1 MTTATYDIRATLM
14 LQSRAAYGDIRKT
27 SAEVRQLGEDLKTS
41 RSAFRDMV
49 GQAIAFGGAYL
60 GIRAAANAFV
70 GLTKSAVAFTSEME
84 ASKIGLQSVLAA
96 VENSDW
102 ETAGKR
108 ASKAFE
114 QIRIMAVQSP
124 ATAAEMFDIF
134 NGIVGPVE
142 AAGFSMQKVLDLTK
156 DTTLAAAALNED
168 FPQASRDINMM
179 ARGMAGAHVKLFSML
194 KATGAIK
201 EDAEDFNKL
210 APEKRIEL
218 IAAGLNKFAKGGA
231 AFGSSWK
238 GVTSTLQD
246 IFDNL
251 KASAFAP
258 ILKVMGSNLERFNNL
273 ILAHRVEIEAFL
285 TNVGRDVANKVGNV
299 FMKAELGFKYVAEH
313 WDTIVDRFNKVVGKV
328 KEIAPIIARAAL
340 AWEVANIGRNVVGTA
355 VSAAG
360 GAMNAIG
367 TVGQFLGGSGRAVG
381 AAIGAGG
388 NAAQLGGL
396 FGQMGAGAGA
406 AGGAGQLAGL
416 FGQMGGATGAAGGG
430 AAAAGGEGLAA
441 LSSSLAALAPVLGVI
456 AAVLAVLLAVGMAF
470 ADQWKNMSTIFVAT
484 GGQTLDLLLK
494 FGDTLWN
501 FLAPILKG
509 IGSVLL
515 IPLTVLWT
523 AFTVLART
531 LLIALTWLFDIFGAI
546 TNAVWNLLKPAFDF
560 IFDQFRWLA
569 DAFNNL
575 FGDWIGRLKAMEAQA
590 KGPQLNKTEE
600 LSTEPNMDF
609 SLYQGNQN
617 QIDLSKAAK
626 GAVNINQDFRGS
638 RISIKQEFKGDA
650 DPDRIVMAQMDALTR
665 QAENRISSGYAGA
678 LTR

>member
-1 MTTATYDIRATLM
+1 MTTATYDIRAQLM
-14 LQSRAAYGDIRKT
+14 LQSRGAYGEVRKVA
-27 SAEVRQLGEDLKTS
+27 AEVRQLGEDIKTS

-49 GQAIAFGGAYL
+49 GQALAFGGAYL
-60 GIRAAANAFV
+60 GVRAVGNAFV

-108 ASKAFE
+108 ASAAFE
-114 QIRIMAVQSP
+114 QIRMMAVQSP

-218 IAAGLNKFAKGGA
+218 IAAGLGKFAKGGA

-251 KASAFAP
+251 KASAFSP
-258 ILKVMGSNLERFNNL
+258 ILKVMGHNLERFNNL
-273 ILAHRVEIEAFL
+273 ILAHRQEIEAFL
-285 TNVGRDVANKVGNV
+285 TNVGRSVANRVETV
-299 FMKAELGFKYVAEH
+299 FVKAELGFRYIMDH
-313 WDTIVDRFNKVVGKV
+313 WDTIVARFHTVVGKV

-367 TVGQFLGGSGRAVG
+367 TVGQFLGGGGKAVG

-416 FGQMGGATGAAGGG
+416 FGQMGGATGAAGG
-430 AAAAGGEGLAA
+430 AAAAGGEGMAA
-441 LSSSLAALAPVLGVI
+441 FSTSLAALAPVLGVI

-494 FGDTLWN
+494 FGETLWN

-523 AFTVLART
+523 AFTVVART

-546 TNAVWNLLKPAFDF
+546 TNGIWNLLKPAFDF
-560 IFDQFRWLA
+560 LFDQFRWLA
-569 DAFNNL
+569 DAFNGL
-575 FGDWIGRLKAMEAQA
+575 FGDWIARLKAMEDQA
-590 KGPQLNKTEE
+590 KGPRLGKTDE
-600 LSTEPNMDF
+600 LSTEPTMD
-609 SLYQGNQN
+609 YAMWQGNQN
-617 QIDLSKAAK
+617 AIDLSKAAK
-626 GAVNINQDFRGS
+626 GAVNITQDFRGS